1 MERTE
6 SDSAGPDN
14 GDHAPTDPEH
24 TDPTPADPVVAR
36 PAEPTTPAQRE
47 RRHRIIVAAM
57 ELLDDRSYDDIQMRD
72 VSDRAGVAL
81 GTMYRYF
88 PSKEQLFAH
97 VLLEWSA
104 SFDDAMRR
112 RSPTRGTD
120 ADRLRLVLR
129 RAVGAFERHPNFFHL
144 IGVMEVSRDPVVV
157 ATFSTY
163 GQRFVGVVRDAL
175 TEIDPADVPVV
186 TMVTN
191 SLLITLLR
199 GWWLGHHSIRV
210 VNARIDQAVDVVFNG
225 VRPLRSEA

>member
-1 MERTE
+1 
-6 SDSAGPDN
+6 
-14 GDHAPTDPEH
+14 
-24 TDPTPADPVVAR
+24 
-36 PAEPTTPAQRE
+36 
-47 RRHRIIVAAM
+47 M

-112 RSPTRGTD
+112 RRPTRGTD

-144 IGVMEVSRDPVVV
+144 IGVMEVSKDPAVV

>member
-6 SDSAGPDN
+6 FDSAGPDD
-14 GDHAPTDPEH
+14 GDHAPADHASTSSP
-24 TDPTPADPVVAR
+24 PADPMPVDSAVTR

-72 VSDRAGVAL
+72 VSDRGVA

-88 PSKEQLFAH
+88 LQGAAVRPCAPGVERQL
-97 VLLEWSA
+97 
-104 SFDDAMRR
+104 RR
-112 RSPTRGTD
+112 RHASPPSYSGNGRRSVATGAAPGGRGVRTASELLPPHRGD
-120 ADRLRLVLR
+120 GGL
-129 RAVGAFERHPNFFHL
+129 H
-144 IGVMEVSRDPVVV
+144 DPAVV

-191 SLLITLLR
+191 SLLITPLR
-199 GWWLGHHSIRV
+199 CWWLGHHSIR
-210 VNARIDQAVDVVFNG
+210 G
-225 VRPLRSEA
+225 